1 MNIFRDTASPSP
13 NHRMNRLIQQL
24 SRITIRKNDILSK
37 CTDASKNNAT
47 IAKLKKLL
55 IVETY
60 IGMTQSEFHTDQ
72 QKYVS
77 TFGQEQNQSEVFL
90 YKVFEKA
97 FGKNRGLCLQ
107 ILSSNWALPTKDGFL
122 TPFFDLHVAYIR
134 AVDRRNIELV
144 VFLTDHTA
152 RVSGQF
158 GDNIDAVW
166 EEFDIGDKINAVWEE
181 FESSNCEQIGDRY
194 YSVTHNYDLES
205 SVMFLYVLYKFDV
218 VLHARYNYDPDDTVN
233 VVRFDTRMN
242 EERYKLNVA
251 MDLME
256 RHYDP
261 SPVVRR
267 LIKMLYRTISTTFL
281 SLLESRLESTVAH
294 YRFKGLGPGF
304 RKPRLHHDPLNRLI
318 NRNVKRRQELHKA
331 LKKVYKKSLKNKLRL

>member
-1 MNIFRDTASPSP
+1 MNIFRDTASP

-60 IGMTQSEFHTDQ
+60 ISMTQSEFHTDQ

-107 ILSSNWALPTKDGFL
+107 ILSS
-122 TPFFDLHVAYIR
+122 R

-152 RVSGQF
+152 RVSGF
-158 GDNIDAVW
+158 GDNIDTVW
-166 EEFDIGDKINAVWEE
+166 EEFDIGDKINTVWEE

-194 YSVTHNYDLES
+194 YSATRYDLES

-294 YRFKGLGPGF
+294 YRFKELGPGF
-304 RKPRLHHDPLNRLI
+304 RKPRLHHDPLNRSI

>member
-1 MNIFRDTASPSP
+1 MNVFEDPISP

-24 SRITIRKNDILSK
+24 SRIANRERDILSK
-37 CTDASKNNAT
+37 CTDATENCAT
-47 IAKLKKLL
+47 IAKIKKLL
-55 IVETY
+55 IVKTY
-60 IGMTQSEFHTDQ
+60 SDMTLSEFFTDQ

-77 TFGQEQNQSEVFL
+77 TFAREQNKRETFL

-97 FGKNRGLCLQ
+97 FGNNQGLCLQ
-107 ILSSNWALPTKDGFL
+107 ILSSNWALPIKDGFL
-122 TPFFDLHVAYIR
+122 TPFFDLHVAYLR
-134 AVDRRNIELV
+134 AVDRRNVELV
-144 VFLTDHTA
+144 IFLTDHTA

-158 GDNIDAVW
+158 GDNAIW
-166 EEFDIGDKINAVWEE
+166 EEFNIRNKINAVWEE
-181 FESSNCEQIGDRY
+181 FENSNYEQIGDRY
-194 YSVTHNYDLES
+194 YSVTRNYDLES
-205 SVMFLYVLYKFDV
+205 SVMFLYVLYKFNV
-218 VLHARYNYDPDDTVN
+218 VLHERYNYDPKDPVN

-267 LIKMLYRTISTTFL
+267 LIKMLYRTIRTTFL

-304 RKPRLHHDPLNRLI
+304 RKPRLHHDPLNRSI

>member
-1 MNIFRDTASPSP
+1 
-13 NHRMNRLIQQL
+13 MNRLIQQL
-24 SRITIRKNDILSK
+24 SRITNQKNDILSK
-37 CTDASKNNAT
+37 STDASKNNAT

-60 IGMTQSEFHTDQ
+60 IGMTKSEFHVDQ

-77 TFGQEQNQSEVFL
+77 TFGREQNQRQKFL

-97 FGKNRGLCLQ
+97 FGKNRELCLQ

-122 TPFFDLHVAYIR
+122 TPFFDLHVAFLR

-152 RVSGQF
+152 RVSGF

-166 EEFDIGDKINAVWEE
+166 EEFDIGDKINTVWEE

-194 YSVTHNYDLES
+194 YSATRNYDLES

-304 RKPRLHHDPLNRLI
+304 PNPRLHSDTLDRSINKNVNRW
-318 NRNVKRRQELHKA
+318 RKLHKA
-331 LKKVYKKSLKNKLRL
+331 LKKVYKKSLKNKLRF